1 MVGCN
6 AKHEAPHAWTNGFL
20 GVGSRLGA
28 GVVYQLNF
36 SLEADGLRT
45 HCLDRCSILE
55 CGSVLAH
62 SMGSHHI

>member
-28 GVVYQLNF
+28 DVVYQLNF
-36 SLEADGLRT
+36 FLEADGLRT
-45 HCLDRCSILE
+45 HCLDRCSIL
-55 CGSVLAH
+55 
-62 SMGSHHI
+62 